1 MQQCERERVTKMRE
15 NLKKGKVKATLCY
28 RNNHARIKTSQ
39 VYKNVLQ
46 EVKRHLFH
54 KLYTL
59 GASKLEGTVLT
70 MNDPRAEKQ
79 LDGGNGLAV

>member
-1 MQQCERERVTKMRE
+1 MWTRKSNKNERK
-15 NLKKGKVKATLCY
+15 LKKGKVKATLCY

-70 MNDPRAEKQ
+70 MNDPRAVKQ